1 MIPTR
6 LNFKTCLDNPCKKAN
21 QTPLALRTELLF
33 TDNEVLLSRYMTI
46 QMWITRWRFRVLEGY
61 LR

>member
-46 QMWITRWRFRVLEGY
+46 QM
-61 LR
+61 